1 MSGKNNYINNNSIA
15 SCSRGH
21 KTLAISII
29 STVAFILGIFSIL
42 VPGFGFYIGIAA
54 ISAALCDI
62 SKELFIFDRVK
73 GIWLDLYAIAMGIL
87 GIMEMF
93 F

>member
-1 MSGKNNYINNNSIA
+1 MSGKNNYVHTGSIA
-15 SCSRGH
+15 PANSSRSAG
-21 KTLAISII
+21 ISIF
-29 STVAFILGIFSIL
+29 STVAFMLGIFSIL

-54 ISAALCDI
+54 TLAALCDI
-62 SKELFIFDRVK
+62 SRELFIFDRVK
-73 GIWLDLYAIAMGIL
+73 GIWLDIFAIAMGIF